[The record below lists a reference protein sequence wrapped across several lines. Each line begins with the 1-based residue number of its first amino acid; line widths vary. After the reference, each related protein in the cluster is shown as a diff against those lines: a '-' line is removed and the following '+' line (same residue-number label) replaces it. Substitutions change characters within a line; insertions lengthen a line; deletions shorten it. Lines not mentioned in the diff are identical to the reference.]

1 MNSII
6 RLLFSLTDIRFLE
19 KDLVMFP
26 GFQLP
31 AFNGCSQNSIFLQ
44 RFVASENHPTKFCI
58 QTQHFGRNPLV
69 FNQVFFNPGCTA
81 WIPGVKSGALR
92 LYSLHLHRDPV
103 VPPAAS
109 RTNCKPYWLLL
120 VANQKMG
127 KLLGINCRTS
137 HPPRKNINNYKT
149 DHYFRRSSLFYRFGW
164 SAGSAMGHK
173 HTQTNTIGLS
183 TEENLECRHFNQPRY
198 GCSTKN
204 PWLVGFPRPNINR
217 VFFSKHAKIHAA
229 TLPLTIGFNFR
240 SSPVGALHHDL
251 RDPKKMESVKNP
263 PEIVV
268 RCGKMFSELYSY
280 T

>member
-6 RLLFSLTDIRFLE
+6 RLLSSLTDRRFLE

-31 AFNGCSQNSIFLQ
+31 AFNGCSQNSIFVQ
-44 RFVASENHPTKFCI
+44 RFVASENHPTKFCSE
-58 QTQHFGRNPLV
+58 TQHFGRNPLV
-69 FNQVFFNPGCTA
+69 FNQVFFNPGCTAA

-109 RTNCKPYWLLL
+109 RTKCKPYWLLL

-127 KLLGINCRTS
+127 KLLGIICRTS

-149 DHYFRRSSLFYRFGW
+149 DHYFRRSALFYRFGW

-183 TEENLECRHFNQPRY
+183 TEENLECRHFNQDMDFQLRIL
-198 GCSTKN
+198 G
-204 PWLVGFPRPNINR
+204 WLVSPGLTSTGSFFQNMPKSTRPRG
-217 VFFSKHAKIHAA
+217 H
-229 TLPLTIGFNFR
+229 
-240 SSPVGALHHDL
+240 SP
-251 RDPKKMESVKNP
+251 
-263 PEIVV
+263 
-268 RCGKMFSELYSY
+268 
-280 T
+280 